1 VRKKSQLT
9 GWLGGQTSQGLAVER
24 GHGCTRAVRA
34 WAQASAGQVA
44 AGGLVSGGV
53 GWARAGLGGGGQRV
67 LLGHGLLGTRG
78 VRAQASWAR
87 RQLGRGNEN
96 WSGGKKGALGRGAG
110 MA

>member
-1 VRKKSQLT
+1 
-9 GWLGGQTSQGLAVER
+9 
-24 GHGCTRAVRA
+24 
-34 WAQASAGQVA
+34 
-44 AGGLVSGGV
+44 
-53 GWARAGLGGGGQRV
+53 V

-96 WSGGKKGALGRGAG
+96 GSGGKKGALGRGAG